1 MIYIKCEG
9 LEPLTLIETHMERIR
24 DYEKIADIRLRA
36 ITTASP
42 TETCVSSSA
51 VAYMHKLCG
60 NGDKHLG
67 H

>member
-1 MIYIKCEG
+1 M
-9 LEPLTLIETHMERIR
+9 LIETHMERIR
-24 DYEKIADIRLRA
+24 DYEKIADKRLGA